1 VLACTRETVEK
12 VNKLNICDLTALRAQ
27 ARNFKCPWCGCREH
41 PMDPFANEDQED
53 LLEAEDKSKT
63 WPFSRSNQT
72 RRKTAAGFSAPLSW
86 RWFVSVVGT
95 EYCHTYFWIAKD
107 LAWMQGLRDSSIFFG
122 LLALGWSLVIL
133 YHALRTVN
141 WHEIWNFVALFLWL
155 FANFMYATT
164 AGVLP

>member
-1 VLACTRETVEK
+1 
-12 VNKLNICDLTALRAQ
+12 
-27 ARNFKCPWCGCREH
+27 
-41 PMDPFANEDQED
+41 MDPFADEDQID
-53 LLEAEDKSKT
+53 LLEAEDKPRT
-63 WPFSRSNQT
+63 WPFSIEVPVHT
-72 RRKTAAGFSAPLSW
+72 HRRKSVAGFTMPLSW

-155 FANFMYATT
+155 FANFM
-164 AGVLP
+164 

>member
-1 VLACTRETVEK
+1 
-12 VNKLNICDLTALRAQ
+12 
-27 ARNFKCPWCGCREH
+27 
-41 PMDPFANEDQED
+41 MDPFVDEENVD
-53 LLEAEDKSKT
+53 LLEAEDKPRVR
-63 WPFSRSNQT
+63 PFSVGTSQG
-72 RRKTAAGFSAPLSW
+72 RRTSSLGFTAPLSW

-107 LAWMQGLRDSSIFFG
+107 LAWMQGLRESSLFFG

-155 FANFMYATT
+155 FANF
-164 AGVLP
+164 V